1 MIGNAN
7 SVQPNAPQRE
17 SCSLKSLLR
26 DFPEQLVGRVG
37 GGEVQSRGRDTS
49 RTSLAFVV
57 LTMEAKGKE
66 VDSVDV
72 QVLTLI

>member
-26 DFPEQLVGRVG
+26 DFPEQLVG
-37 GGEVQSRGRDTS
+37 GGEVQSRGRDRS